1 MCQRGAYINNVK
13 TDKIVGR
20 FLGGLDIIYTDRQ
33 TDRQTCS
40 LRHHKEGSA
49 ERLFPDRVGDGEGR
63 SAALMKES
71 NN

>member
-33 TDRQTCS
+33 TDRQT
-40 LRHHKEGSA
+40 
-49 ERLFPDRVGDGEGR
+49 D
-63 SAALMKES
+63 M
-71 NN
+71 